1 VSHGYRTP
9 EEALKSSELVEATEE
24 SFSFATS
31 NHSQTSATSGERDG
45 SLKSFSALDH
55 GFEFLLQEAHGFLA
69 IEEDSGRT
77 ESAVRKWTIGPCKKY
92 GDLGTAHRTG
102 GCPNLPQGRLHHYR
116 LGFIVVFGI
125 FAALAREA
133 SDPIAL
139 ICYARFHRSSVLEI
153 DL

>member
-1 VSHGYRTP
+1 MDW
-9 EEALKSSELVEATEE
+9 LKQWKNLFHLRRQAVHKLRQLTEKVARASE
-24 SFSFATS
+24 
-31 NHSQTSATSGERDG
+31 
-45 SLKSFSALDH
+45 SFSALDYRC
-55 GFEFLLQEAHGFLA
+55 EFLLQKAHGFLA

-77 ESAVRKWTIGPCKKY
+77 ESAVHKWTIGPCKKY

-116 LGFIVVFGI
+116 LRFIVVFGI
-125 FAALAREA
+125 VLALAREA

-139 ICYARFHRSSVLEI
+139 ICYARFHKSSVLEI